1 MAQDNSAIGLFFR
14 DPSYPDK
21 TFNPVTR
28 PDQMQAVKQYL
39 SNGKAAQSV
48 PHQSGSGTFDVTF
61 EGLPSFYYIKD
72 DGKGTKVELLFA
84 TPKLIHLRNRL
95 LNQFGG
101 LRKTAKSKQSRQPKR
116 SKKAQRKS
124 RRQAK

>member
-1 MAQDNSAIGLFFR
+1 MAKEGSSIALYFQ

-28 PDQMQAVKQYL
+28 PDQLQAITQYL
-39 SNGKAAQSV
+39 TNGKPQQSV

-61 EGLPSFYYIKD
+61 EGMPSFSYIKD
-72 DGKGTKVELLFA
+72 DGKGTKVQLLFA

-95 LNQFGG
+95 LNQYGG
-101 LRKTAKSKQSRQPKR
+101 LRKTAKSKQSKR
-116 SKKAQRKS
+116 SKVRKS
-124 RRQAK
+124 RHAK

>member
-1 MAQDNSAIGLFFR
+1 MAQESSSSIGLYFK

-21 TFNPVTR
+21 SFNPVTR
-28 PDQMQAVKQYL
+28 PDQLQAITQYL
-39 SNGKAAQSV
+39 TNGQPKQSV

-61 EGLPSFYYIKD
+61 QGLPSFSYIKD
-72 DGKGTKVELLFA
+72 DGKGTKVEILFA

-95 LNQFGG
+95 MNQYGG
-101 LRKTAKSKQSRQPKR
+101 SRKASRKSKR
-116 SKKAQRKS
+116 SKKAPRRS

>member
-1 MAQDNSAIGLFFR
+1 MAQEKASAIALYFR

-28 PDQMQAVKQYL
+28 PDQMQAITQYL
-39 SNGKAAQSV
+39 TNAQPKQSV

-61 EGLPSFYYIKD
+61 QGLPSFSYIKD
-72 DGKGTKVELLFA
+72 DGKGTKVELLFG
-84 TPKLIHLRNRL
+84 TPKLIALRNRVM
-95 LNQFGG
+95 NQYGG
-101 LRKTAKSKQSRQPKR
+101 SRKTSKSKRSKR
-116 SKKAQRKS
+116 SKKVQRKS